1 MIRLLINIVEKKAE
15 VQLKQSSLIKRLR
28 EEIKQLNIEIAKKDS
43 IIKLQSDT
51 NKLLVS
57 HLNNVIKLEQSIK
70 NNNLKLEILLNDK
83 ILQ

>member
-1 MIRLLINIVEKKAE
+1 MQN
-15 VQLKQSSLIKRLR
+15 KQNSLIKRLR

-57 HLNNVIKLEQSIK
+57 HLNNVVKLEQSIK